1 MVIKNQLKHFFQ
13 RYTPFSNVWIAC
25 SGGVDS
31 LVLLHA
37 CHQLVQ
43 ENIKLNLHVIHI
55 NHGLSLHAEAWQTHV
70 EKICRTWQ
78 IPFHAEKIK
87 IERASGESLEDQARQ
102 ARYAVFKSY
111 IKENDLLLTAHHQD
125 DQAETL
131 FLQLLRGA
139 GVLGLAAIHE
149 IMPFSIARLGRPLL
163 TISRQDI
170 LTYAKQNNLQ
180 WVEDESNQNEN
191 FSRNFLRNTIFPQL
205 ENRWLQAKIKFA
217 QSANYLQEA
226 NELLNELAASD
237 LEKINESDKKILPI
251 TYLKTLTPARLNNLL
266 RYWIKQNGFAL
277 PSQKVLAAIVDE
289 VIHARVD
296 AEPLV
301 KWEQAEIRRYQDKLY
316 LLEPLAE
323 FDSSI
328 SLAWDIA
335 KPLTLPGNLGVLHAE
350 SSMQGVKIEA
360 SDQVEIR
367 FRQGGEACYL
377 PHRAGKHT
385 LKKLFQEW
393 QIPPWLRDRIPL
405 LYINNQLAAVV
416 GYAVAKA
423 YFSNSLTVFA
433 FCLRK
438 S

>member
-13 RYTPFSNVWIAC
+13 RHTPFSKVWIAC

-37 CHQLVQ
+37 CHLLVQ

-55 NHGLSLHAEAWQTHV
+55 NHGLSLHAEEWQTQV
-70 EKICRTWQ
+70 EKICHAWQ
-78 IPFHAEKIK
+78 IPFYAEKIK
-87 IERASGESLEDQARQ
+87 INRAPGESLEDQARQ

-111 IKENDLLLTAHHQD
+111 VQENDLLLTAHHQD

-139 GVLGLAAIHE
+139 GVLGLAAMHE
-149 IMPFSIARLGRPLL
+149 IMSFSTARLGRPFL
-163 TISRQDI
+163 TISRQEI
-170 LTYAKQNNLQ
+170 LNYAIKNNLQ

-205 ENRWLQAKIKFA
+205 ENRWPQAKIKFS

-226 NELLNELAASD
+226 NELLNELAMSD
-237 LEKINESDKKILPI
+237 LEKINESDKKNLPI
-251 TYLKTLTPARLNNLL
+251 SYLKTLTPARLNNLL

-277 PSQKVLAAIVDE
+277 PSQKVLAAIIDE
-289 VIHARVD
+289 VIHSRVD
-296 AEPLV
+296 AEPRV
-301 KWEQAEIRRYQDKLY
+301 KWELAEIRRYQDKLY
-316 LLEPLAE
+316 LSEPLVE
-323 FDSSI
+323 FDHSI
-328 SLAWDIA
+328 SLVWDVA
-335 KPLTLPGNLGVLHAE
+335 NPLILPGNLGVLYAE
-350 SSMQGVKIEA
+350 SSMQGVKVEVG
-360 SDQVEIR
+360 DQVEIR

-377 PHRAGKHT
+377 PHRAGQHT

-405 LYINNQLAAVV
+405 LYINNQLAAII
-416 GYAVAKA
+416 GYAVSKA
-423 YFSNSLTVFA
+423 YFSNSPTTFT
-433 FCLRK
+433 FYLRK
-438 S
+438 F